1 MKIHPELAKTIRMR
15 VAASLGMTTIDA
27 AHAIFEIVNANIV
40 NAIKLVTVA
49 RGYDPK
55 DFSLLAFGG
64 AGPLHATK
72 LAEELKIPE
81 VIIPYSPGTIS
92 AFGLLCADIKQ
103 DYVLTRIRAL
113 ETTNLEEIEQCYRH
127 LEKQAVRELKP
138 RGPGRSNRAQ

>member
-1 MKIHPELAKTIRMR
+1 MKIHPELAEKTIRMR

-72 LAEELKIPE
+72 LARRIENSRSHYPL
-81 VIIPYSPGTIS
+81 
-92 AFGLLCADIKQ
+92 
-103 DYVLTRIRAL
+103 LTRYNFRL
-113 ETTNLEEIEQCYRH
+113 WPVVCGH
-127 LEKQAVRELKP
+127 QARLRP
-138 RGPGRSNRAQ
+138 DADQSIGNH